1 MKFNRDG
8 QSFIYF
14 DYDLGGKLAEAT
26 FPKDENGVWILDHTF
41 VDPSLRGKGVGEKLM
56 EAVVAAARDEGA
68 KIKPTCPFAAAWFE
82 KNREKVG
89 DIIA

>member
-26 FPKDENGVWILDHTF
+26 FPKDENGVNK
-41 VDPSLRGKGVGEKLM
+41 SLASTITL
-56 EAVVAAARDEGA
+56 ARLSTYC
-68 KIKPTCPFAAAWFE
+68 ISFYPT
-82 KNREKVG
+82 
-89 DIIA
+89 